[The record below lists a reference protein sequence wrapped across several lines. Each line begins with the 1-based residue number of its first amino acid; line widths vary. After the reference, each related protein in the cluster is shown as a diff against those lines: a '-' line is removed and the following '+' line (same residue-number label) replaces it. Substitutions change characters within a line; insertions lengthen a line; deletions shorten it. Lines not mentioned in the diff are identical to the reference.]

1 MRRVLQAI
9 AIIIFGGLLIAV
21 INHIPTEDS
30 ATNNQSTEYSGKLE
44 REYITPTRIVW
55 SEHSDN
61 ISNIDYLLRE
71 GNGQADLTNSHI
83 CVMKSTATEHPA
95 ILLDFGRE
103 LHGGVQIVT
112 GMPADHTPI
121 RIRIRYGES
130 ASEAMCEI
138 DGKNGATNDHAI
150 RDFEMVVP
158 WLGKIEVGNSGFR
171 FVRID
176 LLDDNRELHLKEIRA
191 FSIMRDIPYR
201 GTFECNDERL
211 NQIWQTGAHT
221 VHLNMQEYLWDGIKR
236 DRLVWMGDM
245 HPEVMTISHVFG
257 YNEVVP
263 NSLDLLKN
271 VTQLPNW
278 MNGMYTYSLWWII
291 VQRDWYHFHGD
302 DKYLAEQRDY
312 LVGLLDILLNK
323 QIDANGYE
331 TSGGGFLDWPSNA
344 NQPAMRVGTQALMMM
359 AIKAGGELCT
369 YLGEEAMATR
379 CQERYNKMVEVAP
392 KVVERYFGEAQSPT
406 APGSKQAAAL
416 MALAGIME
424 AKQANDQVL
433 EVEQARGFSTFY
445 GYYMLQAMAK
455 AGNYEGAMQIIRDF
469 WGGMLDMG
477 ATSFWEDFNI
487 DWLPNA
493 APIDE
498 LVPEGKKDIHGD
510 FGAYCYEGFRHSL
523 CHGWA
528 SGPTAWMIEHV
539 LGVEVVEAGCKVVR
553 ITPHLGDLQWA
564 KGSFPT
570 PYGDIQIS
578 HERKADGS
586 IKSKIDAPRGV
597 KVIRAK

>member
-1 MRRVLQAI
+1 MKKLLLAL
-9 AIIIFGGLLIAV
+9 IIVIIGGVISFAV
-21 INHIPTEDS
+21 GRIPTSEP
-30 ATNNQSTEYSGKLE
+30 TQCEHTGELV
-44 REYITPTRIVW
+44 REYISPTRIVW
-55 SEHSDN
+55 TEHGEN
-61 ISNIDYLLRE
+61 ITNIEYLLRE

-83 CVMKSTATEHPA
+83 CVVKSTATEHPS

-103 LHGGVQIVT
+103 LHGGLQIVT
-112 GMPADHTPI
+112 GMPADHAPI
-121 RIRIRYGES
+121 RVRIRYGES

-150 RDFEMVVP
+150 RDFETTLP
-158 WLGKIEVGNSGFR
+158 WLGVREWGNSGFR

-191 FSIMRDIPYR
+191 ISIMRDLAYR

-211 NQIWQTGAHT
+211 NQIWQTGART

-257 YNEVVP
+257 QNEVVP
-263 NSLDLLKN
+263 KSLDLLKS
-271 VTQLPNW
+271 VTPLPKW
-278 MNGMYTYSLWWII
+278 MNNMYTYSLWWII

-302 DKYLAEQRDY
+302 EEYLSQQRDY

-323 QIDANGYE
+323 RVDENGYE
-331 TSGGGFLDWPSNA
+331 KSGGGFLDWPSNA
-344 NQPAMRVGTQALMMM
+344 NKPAMKAGTQALMMIAM
-359 AIKAGGELCT
+359 KAGAELCT
-369 YLGEEAMATR
+369 QLGEEAMAAR
-379 CQERYNKMVEVAP
+379 CAECYSKMEAVAP
-392 KVVERYFGEAQSPT
+392 TIVEQYFSEAEHPA

-416 MALAGIME
+416 MTLAGILDAE
-424 AKQANDQVL
+424 KANEEVL
-433 EVEQARGFSTFY
+433 TVDGARGFSTFY
-445 GYYMLQAMAK
+445 GYYMLEAMAK
-455 AGNYEGAMQIIRDF
+455 AGNYEGAMQVIRDF

-493 APIDE
+493 APINE

-539 LGVEVVEAGCKVVR
+539 LGVEVVEAGCKVVK

-570 PYGDIQIS
+570 PYGDITIS
-578 HERKADGS
+578 HSRKADGS
-586 IKSKIDAPRGV
+586 IKTEIDAPRGV
-597 KVIRAK
+597 KVIRGE

>member
-1 MRRVLQAI
+1 MKKLSLAL
-9 AIIIFGGLLIAV
+9 IIIVVGGVLMAA
-21 INHIPTEDS
+21 INRIFPEEQTALPNEHTGEL
-30 ATNNQSTEYSGKLE
+30 K
-44 REYITPTRIVW
+44 REYISPMRIVW
-55 SEHSDN
+55 TEHSDN
-61 ISNIDYLLRE
+61 ITNIDYLLRE

-83 CVMKSTATEHPA
+83 CVVKSTSTEHPS

-103 LHGGVQIVT
+103 LHGGLQIVT
-112 GMPADHTPI
+112 GMPADHTPVRV
-121 RIRIRYGES
+121 RIRFGES

-150 RDFEMVVP
+150 RDFEMTLP
-158 WLGKIEVGNSGFR
+158 WLGVRETGNSGFR
-171 FVRID
+171 FARID

-191 FSIMRDIPYR
+191 ISIMRDLPYR
-201 GTFECNDERL
+201 GTFECDDERL
-211 NQIWQTGAHT
+211 NQIWQTGART

-245 HPEVMTISHVFG
+245 HPEIMTISHVFG
-257 YNEVVP
+257 NNEVVP
-263 NSLDLLKN
+263 KSLELLKS
-271 VTQLPNW
+271 VTPLPNW

-302 DKYLAEQRDY
+302 EEYLSQQRDY
-312 LVGLLDILLNK
+312 LVGLLDILLTK
-323 QIDANGYE
+323 RIDENGYE

-344 NQPAMRVGTQALMMM
+344 NQPAMQAGTQALMMM
-359 AIKAGGELCT
+359 AIKAGGELCSH
-369 YLGEEAMATR
+369 LGEEAMAAR
-379 CQERYNKMVEVAP
+379 CQERYAKMELVAP
-392 KVVERYFGEAQSPT
+392 KIVERYFSQAEHPT

-416 MALAGIME
+416 MALAGIVDAE
-424 AKQANDQVL
+424 KANSEVL
-433 EVEQARGFSTFY
+433 TVEGRRGFSTFY

-455 AGNYEGAMQIIRDF
+455 AGDYEGAMQIIRDF
-469 WGGMLDMG
+469 WGAMLDMG

-578 HERKADGS
+578 HSRKADGS
-586 IKSKIDAPRGV
+586 IKTEIDAPRGV
-597 KVIRAK
+597 KILK

>member
-1 MRRVLQAI
+1 
-9 AIIIFGGLLIAV
+9 
-21 INHIPTEDS
+21 
-30 ATNNQSTEYSGKLE
+30 
-44 REYITPTRIVW
+44 
-55 SEHSDN
+55 
-61 ISNIDYLLRE
+61 
-71 GNGQADLTNSHI
+71 
-83 CVMKSTATEHPA
+83 
-95 ILLDFGRE
+95 
-103 LHGGVQIVT
+103 
-112 GMPADHTPI
+112 
-121 RIRIRYGES
+121 
-130 ASEAMCEI
+130 
-138 DGKNGATNDHAI
+138 
-150 RDFEMVVP
+150 
-158 WLGKIEVGNSGFR
+158 
-171 FVRID
+171 VRID

-191 FSIMRDIPYR
+191 ISVMRDLAYR

-211 NQIWQTGAHT
+211 NQIWQTGART

-257 YNEVVP
+257 QNEVVP
-263 NSLDLLKN
+263 KSMDLLKN
-271 VTQLPNW
+271 VTPLPNW
-278 MNGMYTYSLWWII
+278 MNTMYTYSLWWII
-291 VQRDWYHFHGD
+291 VQRDWFHFHGD
-302 DKYLAEQRDY
+302 SQYLENQRDY
-312 LVGLLDILLNK
+312 LVGLLDILLTK
-323 QIDANGYE
+323 RIDENGYE

-344 NQPAMRVGTQALMMM
+344 NKPAMKAGTQALMMM
-359 AIKAGGELCT
+359 AIKAGSELCAH
-369 YLGEEAMATR
+369 LGEEAMATR
-379 CQERYNKMVEVAP
+379 CEERYAKMEEVAP
-392 KVVERYFGEAQSPT
+392 KIVEQYFLEAKHPT

-416 MALAGIME
+416 MALAGILDSE
-424 AKQANDQVL
+424 KANAEVL
-433 EVEQARGFSTFY
+433 SIEGARGFSTFY

-455 AGNYEGAMQIIRDF
+455 AGNYEGAMQVIRDF

-539 LGVEVVEAGCKVVR
+539 LGVEVAEAGGKVVR

-570 PYGDIQIS
+570 PYGDITIS

-586 IKSKIDAPRGV
+586 VKSKIDAPRGV
-597 KVIRAK
+597 KVIRGE

>member
-1 MRRVLQAI
+1 MKKLLLALII
-9 AIIIFGGLLIAV
+9 AIIGGILSFAIGR
-21 INHIPTEDS
+21 IPTSEP
-30 ATNNQSTEYSGKLE
+30 APCEHTGELV
-44 REYITPTRIVW
+44 REYISPTRIVW
-55 SEHSDN
+55 SEHGEN
-61 ISNIDYLLRE
+61 ITNMEYLLRE

-83 CVMKSTATEHPA
+83 CVMKSTSTKHPS

-103 LHGGVQIVT
+103 LHGGLQIVT
-112 GMPADHTPI
+112 GMPSNHAPV
-121 RIRIRYGES
+121 RVRIRYGES

-150 RDFEMVVP
+150 RDFETTLP
-158 WLGKIEVGNSGFR
+158 WLGVREWGNSGFR

-176 LLDDNRELHLKEIRA
+176 LIDDNRELHLKEVRA
-191 FSIMRDIPYR
+191 ISIMRDIPYR
-201 GTFECNDERL
+201 GAFECNDERL
-211 NQIWQTGAHT
+211 NQIWQTAART
-221 VHLNMQEYLWDGIKR
+221 VHLNMQDYLWDGIKR

-245 HPEVMTISHVFG
+245 HPEVMSISHIFG
-257 YNEVVP
+257 HNEIVP
-263 NSLDLLKN
+263 KSLELLKD
-271 VTQLPNW
+271 VTPLPNW
-278 MNGMYTYSLWWII
+278 MNTMYTYSLWWII

-302 DKYLAEQRDY
+302 MEYLSQQRDY
-312 LVGLLDILLNK
+312 LVGLLDILLQK
-323 QIDANGYE
+323 KIDARGFE

-344 NQPAMRVGTQALMMM
+344 NKAAMRAGTQALMMI
-359 AIKAGGELCT
+359 AIEAGAELCKL
-369 YLGEEAMATR
+369 LGEEKLAER
-379 CQERYNKMVEVAP
+379 CTLCYGKMSAAAP
-392 KVVERYFGEAQSPT
+392 VIREQYMRQAQHPT

-416 MALAGIME
+416 MALAEIID
-424 AKQANDQVL
+424 AKQANDQILV
-433 EVEQARGFSTFY
+433 VEGARGFSTFY
-445 GYYMLQAMAK
+445 GYYMLEAMAK
-455 AGNYEGAMQIIRDF
+455 AGNYEGALQVIRDF

-487 DWLPNA
+487 DWLPDA

-528 SGPTAWMIEHV
+528 SGPASWLIEHI
-539 LGVEVVEAGCKVVR
+539 LGVEVVEAGCKAVK

-570 PYGDIQIS
+570 PYGDITIS

-586 IKSKIDAPRGV
+586 ISSKIDAPRGV
-597 KVIRAK
+597 KVISDK

>member
-1 MRRVLQAI
+1 MKRLFLALLLLVNL
-9 AIIIFGGLLIAV
+9 IICGLVIFV
-21 INHIPTEDS
+21 V
-30 ATNNQSTEYSGKLE
+30 NQISTEKPSVSEYDYSGKLE
-44 REYITPTRIVW
+44 REYISPTRIVW
-55 SEHSDN
+55 TEHGDN
-61 ISNIDYLLRE
+61 ISNIEYLLRE

-83 CVMKSTATEHPA
+83 CVVKSTSTEHPA

-103 LHGGVQIVT
+103 LHGGLQIVT
-112 GMPADHTPI
+112 GMPADHTPV
-121 RIRIRYGES
+121 RIRVRYGES

-150 RDFEMVVP
+150 RDFETTLP
-158 WLGKIEVGNSGFR
+158 WLGKIELGNSGFR

-176 LLDDNRELHLKEIRA
+176 LLDDNRELHLKEVRA
-191 FSIMRDIPYR
+191 ISIMRDLKYR

-211 NQIWQTGAHT
+211 NQIWQTGART

-257 YNEVVP
+257 QNEVVP
-263 NSLDLLKN
+263 KSLDLLKN
-271 VTQLPNW
+271 VTPLPNW
-278 MNGMYTYSLWWII
+278 MNTMYTYSLWWII

-302 DKYLAEQRDY
+302 NQYLENQRDY
-312 LVGLLDILLNK
+312 LVGLLDILLTK
-323 QIDANGYE
+323 RIDENGYE

-344 NQPAMRVGTQALMMM
+344 NQPAMKAGTQALMMM
-359 AIKAGGELCT
+359 AIKAGGELCAH
-369 YLGEEAMATR
+369 LGEEAMAAR
-379 CQERYNKMVEVAP
+379 CQERYAKMEEVAP
-392 KVVERYFGEAQSPT
+392 KIVEQYFREAEHPT
-406 APGSKQAAAL
+406 APGSKQAASL
-416 MALAGIME
+416 MALAGILDAE
-424 AKQANDQVL
+424 KANADVL
-433 EVEQARGFSTFY
+433 TVEGARGFSTFY

-455 AGNYEGAMQIIRDF
+455 AGDYEGAMQVIRDF
-469 WGGMLDMG
+469 WGAMLDMG

-553 ITPHLGDLQWA
+553 ITPHLGELEWA

-578 HERKADGS
+578 HTRQADGS
-586 IKSKIDAPRGV
+586 VKSKIDAPRGV
-597 KVIRAK
+597 KIIK

>member
-1 MRRVLQAI
+1 MKRLFLALLLLVNL
-9 AIIIFGGLLIAV
+9 IICGLVIFV
-21 INHIPTEDS
+21 V
-30 ATNNQSTEYSGKLE
+30 NQISTEEPSVSEYDYSGKLE
-44 REYITPTRIVW
+44 REYISPTRIIW
-55 SEHSDN
+55 TEHGDN
-61 ISNIDYLLRE
+61 ISNIEYLLRE

-83 CVMKSTATEHPA
+83 CVVKSTSTEHPA

-103 LHGGVQIVT
+103 LHGGLQIVT
-112 GMPADHTPI
+112 GMPADHTPV
-121 RIRIRYGES
+121 RIRVRYGES

-150 RDFEMVVP
+150 RDFETTLP
-158 WLGKIEVGNSGFR
+158 WLGKIELGNSGFR

-176 LLDDNRELHLKEIRA
+176 LLDDNRELHLKEVRA
-191 FSIMRDIPYR
+191 ISIMRDLKYR

-211 NQIWQTGAHT
+211 NQIWQTGART

-257 YNEVVP
+257 NNEIVP
-263 NSLDLLKN
+263 KSLDLLKS
-271 VTQLPNW
+271 VTPLPNW
-278 MNGMYTYSLWWII
+278 MNTMYTYSLWWII

-302 DKYLAEQRDY
+302 NQYLENQRDY
-312 LVGLLDILLNK
+312 LVGLLDILLTK
-323 QIDANGYE
+323 RIDENGYE

-344 NQPAMRVGTQALMMM
+344 NQPAMKAGTQALMMM
-359 AIKAGGELCT
+359 AIKAGGELCAH
-369 YLGEEAMATR
+369 LGEDTMASR
-379 CQERYNKMVEVAP
+379 CQERYAKMEEVAP
-392 KVVERYFGEAQSPT
+392 KIVEQYFREAEHPT
-406 APGSKQAAAL
+406 APGSKQAASL
-416 MALAGIME
+416 MALAGILDAE
-424 AKQANDQVL
+424 KANADVL
-433 EVEQARGFSTFY
+433 TVEGARGFSTFY

-455 AGNYEGAMQIIRDF
+455 AGDYEGAMQVIRDF
-469 WGGMLDMG
+469 WGAMLDMG

-553 ITPHLGDLQWA
+553 ITPHLGELEWA

-578 HERKADGS
+578 HTRQADGS
-586 IKSKIDAPRGV
+586 VKSKIDAPRGV
-597 KVIRAK
+597 KIIK

>member
-1 MRRVLQAI
+1 MKKLLLALIICIVGGIVCFAI
-9 AIIIFGGLLIAV
+9 DR
-21 INHIPTEDS
+21 IPTSEP
-30 ATNNQSTEYSGKLE
+30 APCEHTGELV
-44 REYITPTRIVW
+44 REYISPTRIVW
-55 SEHSDN
+55 TQHGEN
-61 ISNIDYLLRE
+61 IKNIEYLLRE

-83 CVMKSTATEHPA
+83 CVVKSTATEHPS

-103 LHGGVQIVT
+103 LHGGLQIVT

-121 RIRIRYGES
+121 RIRVRYGES

-150 RDFEMVVP
+150 RDFETTLP
-158 WLGKIEVGNSGFR
+158 WLGVREWGNSGFR

-191 FSIMRDIPYR
+191 ISIMRDLAYR

-211 NQIWQTGAHT
+211 NQIWQTGART

-257 YNEVVP
+257 HNEVVP
-263 NSLDLLKN
+263 KSLDLLKS
-271 VTQLPNW
+271 VTPLPKWIN
-278 MNGMYTYSLWWII
+278 NMYTYSLWWII

-302 DKYLAEQRDY
+302 EEYLSQQRDY

-323 QIDANGYE
+323 RVDENGYE
-331 TSGGGFLDWPSNA
+331 KSGGGFLDWPSNA
-344 NQPAMRVGTQALMMM
+344 NKPAMKAGTQALMMM
-359 AIKAGGELCT
+359 AIKAGGELCSH
-369 YLGEEAMATR
+369 LGEEAMAAR
-379 CQERYNKMVEVAP
+379 CAERYSKMEAVAP
-392 KVVERYFGEAQSPT
+392 TIVEQYFSEAEHPA

-416 MALAGIME
+416 MALAGILDAE
-424 AKQANDQVL
+424 KANAEVL
-433 EVEQARGFSTFY
+433 TVDGARGFSTFY
-445 GYYMLQAMAK
+445 GYYMLEAMAK
-455 AGNYEGAMQIIRDF
+455 AGNYEGAMQVIRDF

-539 LGVEVVEAGCKVVR
+539 LGVEVVEAGCKVVK

-570 PYGDIQIS
+570 PYGDITIS
-578 HERKADGS
+578 HTRKDDGS
-586 IKSKIDAPRGV
+586 IKSDIDAPRGV
-597 KVIRAK
+597 KVIRGE

>member
-1 MRRVLQAI
+1 MKK
-9 AIIIFGGLLIAV
+9 LLIALIIV
-21 INHIPTEDS
+21 AIGGVLSYLIDRIPTEEPTQC
-30 ATNNQSTEYSGKLE
+30 APTGELK
-44 REYITPTRIVW
+44 REYISPTRIVW
-55 SEHSDN
+55 SEHSDQ

-83 CVMKSTATEHPA
+83 CVMKSTSTEHPA

-103 LHGGVQIVT
+103 LHGGLQIVT
-112 GMPADHTPI
+112 GMPGDHTPVRV
-121 RIRIRYGES
+121 RIRFGES

-150 RDFEMVVP
+150 RDFETTLP
-158 WLGKIEVGNSGFR
+158 WLGLREWGNSGFR

-191 FSIMRDIPYR
+191 ISIMRDLAYR
-201 GTFECNDERL
+201 GTFECDDERL
-211 NQIWQTGAHT
+211 NQIWQTGART

-245 HPEVMTISHVFG
+245 HPEIMTISHVFG
-257 YNEVVP
+257 NNEVVP
-263 NSLDLLKN
+263 KSLDLLKN
-271 VTQLPNW
+271 VTALPNW

-291 VQRDWYHFHGD
+291 VQRDWHHFHGD
-302 DKYLAEQRDY
+302 AAYLAEQRDY
-312 LVGLLDILLNK
+312 IVGLLDILLREK
-323 QIDANGYE
+323 IDKNGFE

-344 NQPAMRVGTQALMMM
+344 NKPAMRAGTQALMMM
-359 AIKAGGELCT
+359 AIKAGAELCQA
-369 YLGEEAMATR
+369 LGEQQMATR

-392 KVVERYFGEAQSPT
+392 TVAEQYFKEAQHPT

-416 MALAGIME
+416 MALAGIVDAE
-424 AKQANDQVL
+424 RANSEVL
-433 EVEQARGFSTFY
+433 TVEGGRGFSTFY

-455 AGNYEGAMQIIRDF
+455 AGDYEGAMQIIRDF

-477 ATSFWEDFNI
+477 ATSFWEDFNL

-539 LGVEVVEAGCKVVR
+539 LGVEVVEAGSKVVR
-553 ITPHLGDLQWA
+553 ITPHLGNLQWA

-570 PYGDIQIS
+570 AYGDIQIS
-578 HERKADGS
+578 HKRNADGS
-586 IKSKIDAPRGV
+586 VTSEIDAPRGV
-597 KVIRAK
+597 KVIKP

>member
-1 MRRVLQAI
+1 MKRLSLALIIVIIGAVLI
-9 AIIIFGGLLIAV
+9 HLIDL
-21 INHIPTEDS
+21 IPTEEPTQPTS
-30 ATNNQSTEYSGKLE
+30 SGELT
-44 REYITPTRIVW
+44 REYISPTRIVW

-83 CVMKSTATEHPA
+83 CVVKSTSTEHPA

-103 LHGGVQIVT
+103 LHGGLQIVT
-112 GMPADHTPI
+112 GMPADHSPVRL
-121 RIRIRYGES
+121 RIRFGES
-130 ASEAMCEI
+130 ASEAMCDI

-150 RDFEMVVP
+150 RDFEIIVP

-171 FVRID
+171 FARID
-176 LLDDNRELHLKEIRA
+176 LVDDNRELHLKEVRA
-191 FSIMRDIPYR
+191 ISIMRDLTYR
-201 GTFECNDERL
+201 GTFECDDERL
-211 NQIWQTGAHT
+211 NQIWQTGART

-236 DRLVWMGDM
+236 DRLVWMGDI
-245 HPEVMTISHVFG
+245 HPEIMTISHVFG
-257 YNEVVP
+257 NNEVVP
-263 NSLDLLKN
+263 KSLELLKS
-271 VTQLPNW
+271 VTPLPNW
-278 MNGMYTYSLWWII
+278 MNTMYTYSLWWII
-291 VQRDWYHFHGD
+291 VQRDWFHFHGD
-302 DKYLAEQRDY
+302 AAYLAEQRDY
-312 LVGLLDILLNK
+312 LVGLLDILLREK
-323 QIDANGYE
+323 IDENGFE

-344 NQPAMRVGTQALMMM
+344 NKPAMRAGTQALMMM
-359 AIKAGGELCT
+359 AINAGAELCQE
-369 YLGEEAMATR
+369 LGEEQMATR
-379 CQERYNKMVEVAP
+379 CQERYNKMVEAAP
-392 KVVERYFGEAQSPT
+392 TIAEQYFKEAQHPT

-416 MALAGIME
+416 MALAGIVDAE
-424 AKQANDQVL
+424 KGNSEVL
-433 EVEQARGFSTFY
+433 TVEGGRGFSTFY

-455 AGNYEGAMQIIRDF
+455 AGDYEGAMQIIRDF

-477 ATSFWEDFNI
+477 ATSFWEDFNL

-539 LGVEVVEAGCKVVR
+539 LGVEVVEAGSKVVR

-578 HERKADGS
+578 HKRNADGTVKS
-586 IKSKIDAPRGV
+586 EIKAPRGV
-597 KVIRAK
+597 KVIKP

>member
-1 MRRVLQAI
+1 MKKLILALIII
-9 AIIIFGGLLIAV
+9 AIGGVLSHLIDRV
-21 INHIPTEDS
+21 PTDEP
-30 ATNNQSTEYSGKLE
+30 TTEIHSGELV
-44 REYITPTRIVW
+44 REYISPTRIVW
-55 SEHSDN
+55 TEHGEN
-61 ISNIDYLLRE
+61 ITNIEYLLRE

-83 CVMKSTATEHPA
+83 CVVKSTKTEHPA

-103 LHGGVQIVT
+103 LHGGLQIVT
-112 GMPADHTPI
+112 GMPADHAPI
-121 RIRIRYGES
+121 RVRIRYGES

-150 RDFEMVVP
+150 RDFETTLP
-158 WLGKIEVGNSGFR
+158 WLGTREWGNSGFR

-191 FSIMRDIPYR
+191 ISIMRDLAYR

-211 NQIWQTGAHT
+211 NQIWQTGART

-257 YNEVVP
+257 QNEVVP
-263 NSLDLLKN
+263 KSMDLLKN
-271 VTQLPNW
+271 VTPLPNW
-278 MNGMYTYSLWWII
+278 MNTMYPYSLWWII
-291 VQRDWYHFHGD
+291 VQRDWYNFHGD
-302 DKYLAEQRDY
+302 KQYLENQRDY
-312 LVGLLDILLNK
+312 LVGLLDILLTK
-323 QIDANGYE
+323 RIDENGYE
-331 TSGGGFLDWPSNA
+331 TSGGDFLDWPSNA
-344 NQPAMRVGTQALMMM
+344 NKPAMKAGTQALMMM
-359 AIKAGGELCT
+359 AIKAGSELCSH
-369 YLGEEAMATR
+369 LGEDTMASR
-379 CQERYNKMVEVAP
+379 CEERYAKMEEVAP
-392 KVVERYFGEAQSPT
+392 KIVEQYFREAKHPT

-416 MALAGIME
+416 MALAGILDAE
-424 AKQANDQVL
+424 KANKEVL
-433 EVEQARGFSTFY
+433 SIEGARGFSTFY

-455 AGNYEGAMQIIRDF
+455 AGNYEGAMQVIRDF

-493 APIDE
+493 APINE

-539 LGVEVVEAGCKVVR
+539 LGVEVVEAGGKVVR
-553 ITPHLGDLQWA
+553 ITPHLGDLHWA

-586 IKSKIDAPRGV
+586 VKSKIDAPRGV
-597 KVIRAK
+597 KVIRGE

>member
-1 MRRVLQAI
+1 MKRLSLALIIVIIGAVL
-9 AIIIFGGLLIAV
+9 LHLIDL
-21 INHIPTEDS
+21 IPTEEPTQCAS
-30 ATNNQSTEYSGKLE
+30 SGELT
-44 REYITPTRIVW
+44 REYISPTRIVW

-83 CVMKSTATEHPA
+83 CVVKSTSTEHPA

-103 LHGGVQIVT
+103 LHGGLQIVT
-112 GMPADHTPI
+112 GMPADHSPVRL
-121 RIRIRYGES
+121 RIRFGES

-150 RDFEMVVP
+150 RDFEIIVP

-171 FVRID
+171 FARID
-176 LLDDNRELHLKEIRA
+176 LVDDNRELHLKEVRA
-191 FSIMRDIPYR
+191 ISIMRDLTYR
-201 GTFECNDERL
+201 GTFECNDELL
-211 NQIWQTGAHT
+211 NQIWQTGART

-245 HPEVMTISHVFG
+245 HPEIMTISHVFG
-257 YNEVVP
+257 NNEVVP
-263 NSLDLLKN
+263 KSLELLKS
-271 VTQLPNW
+271 VTPLPNW
-278 MNGMYTYSLWWII
+278 MNTMYTYSLWWII
-291 VQRDWYHFHGD
+291 VQRDWHHFHGD
-302 DKYLAEQRDY
+302 AAYLAEQRDY
-312 LVGLLDILLNK
+312 LVGLLDILLREK
-323 QIDANGYE
+323 IDENGFE

-344 NQPAMRVGTQALMMM
+344 NKPAMRAGTQALMMM
-359 AIKAGGELCT
+359 AINAGAELCQE
-369 YLGEEAMATR
+369 LGEEQMATR
-379 CQERYNKMVEVAP
+379 CKERYNKMVEVAP
-392 KVVERYFGEAQSPT
+392 TIAEQYFNEAQHPT

-416 MALAGIME
+416 MALAGIVDAE
-424 AKQANDQVL
+424 KVNSEVL
-433 EVEQARGFSTFY
+433 TVEGGRGFSTFY

-455 AGNYEGAMQIIRDF
+455 AGDYEGAMQIIRDF

-477 ATSFWEDFNI
+477 ATSFWEDFNL

-539 LGVEVVEAGCKVVR
+539 LGVEVVEAGGKVVR

-578 HERKADGS
+578 HKRNADGS
-586 IKSKIDAPRGV
+586 VKSEIKAPRGV
-597 KVIRAK
+597 KVIKP

>member
-1 MRRVLQAI
+1 MKKLFLALIIVIIGGVLSFAI
-9 AIIIFGGLLIAV
+9 DR
-21 INHIPTEDS
+21 IPTDEP
-30 ATNNQSTEYSGKLE
+30 AQKEYSGELE
-44 REYITPTRIVW
+44 REYISPTRIVW
-55 SEHSDN
+55 TQHGEN
-61 ISNIDYLLRE
+61 IKNIEYLLRE

-83 CVMKSTATEHPA
+83 CVVKSTATEHPS

-103 LHGGVQIVT
+103 LHGGLQIVT
-112 GMPADHTPI
+112 GMPANHDPI
-121 RIRIRYGES
+121 RIRVRYGES

-150 RDFEMVVP
+150 RDFETTLP
-158 WLGKIEVGNSGFR
+158 WLGVREWGNSGFR

-191 FSIMRDIPYR
+191 ISIMRDIPYR
-201 GTFECNDERL
+201 GSFECNDERL
-211 NQIWQTGAHT
+211 NEIWQTGART

-245 HPEVMTISHVFG
+245 HPEVMTVSSVFG

-263 NSLDLLKN
+263 KSLELLKS
-271 VTQLPNW
+271 VTPLPNW
-278 MNGMYTYSLWWII
+278 MNTMYTYSLWWII
-291 VQRDWYHFHGD
+291 VQRDWYHFHGNEQ
-302 DKYLAEQRDY
+302 YLENQREY

-323 QIDANGYE
+323 RVSEDGFE

-344 NQPAMRVGTQALMMM
+344 NKPAMRAGTQALMMM
-359 AIKAGGELCT
+359 AIKAGGELCDQ
-369 YLGEEAMATR
+369 LGEEAMAER
-379 CQERYNKMVEVAP
+379 CRERYTKMEQAAP
-392 KVVERYFGEAQSPT
+392 TVVEQYFSEAEHPT

-416 MALAGIME
+416 MALAGIVDAE
-424 AKQANDQVL
+424 KANEVL
-433 EVEQARGFSTFY
+433 TVEGARGFSTFY
-445 GYYMLQAMAK
+445 GYYMLEAMAK
-455 AGNYEGAMQIIRDF
+455 AGNYEGAMQVIRDF

-528 SGPTAWMIEHV
+528 SGPTTWLIRHT
-539 LGVEVVEAGCKVVR
+539 LGVEVVEAACKVVK
-553 ITPHLGDLQWA
+553 ITPHLGDLEWA

-570 PYGDIQIS
+570 PYGDITIS
-578 HERKADGS
+578 HTRKADGS
-586 IKSKIDAPRGV
+586 IKSEIKAPRGV
-597 KVIRAK
+597 KIIRGE

>member
-1 MRRVLQAI
+1 MKKFLLALIIVIAGGIISFAI
-9 AIIIFGGLLIAV
+9 GR
-21 INHIPTEDS
+21 IPTDAEP
-30 ATNNQSTEYSGKLE
+30 AQSEHTGELV
-44 REYITPTRIVW
+44 REYISPTRIVW
-55 SEHSDN
+55 TEHGEN
-61 ISNIDYLLRE
+61 ITNIEYLLRE

-83 CVMKSTATEHPA
+83 CVVKSTATEHPS

-103 LHGGVQIVT
+103 LHGGLQIVT

-121 RIRIRYGES
+121 RIRVRYGES

-150 RDFEMVVP
+150 RDFETTLP
-158 WLGKIEVGNSGFR
+158 WLGVREWGNSGFR

-191 FSIMRDIPYR
+191 ISVMRDLAYR

-211 NQIWQTGAHT
+211 NQIWQTGART

-257 YNEVVP
+257 HNEVVP
-263 NSLDLLKN
+263 KSLDLLKN
-271 VTQLPNW
+271 VTALPKW
-278 MNGMYTYSLWWII
+278 MNNMYTYSLWWII

-302 DKYLAEQRDY
+302 AEYLSEQRDY
-312 LVGLLDILLNK
+312 LVGLMDILLNK
-323 QIDANGYE
+323 RVDENGYE
-331 TSGGGFLDWPSNA
+331 KSGGGFLDWPSNA
-344 NQPAMRVGTQALMMM
+344 NKPAMKAGTQALMMM
-359 AIKAGGELCT
+359 AMKAGAELCT
-369 YLGEEAMATR
+369 QLGEEEMAAR
-379 CQERYNKMVEVAP
+379 CAERYSKMEAVAP
-392 KVVERYFGEAQSPT
+392 TIVEQYFSEAQHP
-406 APGSKQAAAL
+406 AEPGSKQAAAL
-416 MALAGIME
+416 MALAGILDAE
-424 AKQANDQVL
+424 KANEEVL
-433 EVEQARGFSTFY
+433 TVDGARGFSTFY

-455 AGNYEGAMQIIRDF
+455 AGNYEGAMPVIRDF

-539 LGVEVVEAGCKVVR
+539 LGVEVVEAGCKVVK

-570 PYGDIQIS
+570 PYGDITIS
-578 HERKADGS
+578 HTREADGS
-586 IKSKIDAPRGV
+586 VKTEIDAPRGV
-597 KVIRAK
+597 KVIRGK

>member
-1 MRRVLQAI
+1 MKKLFLALIIVAIGGVLCH
-9 AIIIFGGLLIAV
+9 LIDR
-21 INHIPTEDS
+21 IPTDEP
-30 ATNNQSTEYSGKLE
+30 ATENHSGELV
-44 REYITPTRIVW
+44 REYISPTRIVW
-55 SEHSDN
+55 IEHGEN
-61 ISNIDYLLRE
+61 ITNIEYLLRE

-83 CVMKSTATEHPA
+83 CVVKSTATEHPS

-103 LHGGVQIVT
+103 LHGGLQIVT
-112 GMPADHTPI
+112 GMPADHAPI
-121 RIRIRYGES
+121 RVRIRYGES

-150 RDFEMVVP
+150 RDFETTLP
-158 WLGKIEVGNSGFR
+158 WLGVREWGNSGFR

-191 FSIMRDIPYR
+191 ISIMRDLAYR

-211 NQIWQTGAHT
+211 NQIWQAGART

-257 YNEVVP
+257 HNEVVP
-263 NSLDLLKN
+263 KSLDLLKS
-271 VTQLPNW
+271 VTPLPKW
-278 MNGMYTYSLWWII
+278 MNNMYTYSLWWII

-302 DKYLAEQRDY
+302 EEYLSQQRDY

-323 QIDANGYE
+323 RVDENGYE
-331 TSGGGFLDWPSNA
+331 KSGGGFLDWPSNA
-344 NQPAMRVGTQALMMM
+344 NKPAMKAGTQALMMM
-359 AIKAGGELCT
+359 AMKAGAELCT
-369 YLGEEAMATR
+369 QLGEEEMAAR
-379 CQERYNKMVEVAP
+379 CAERYSKMEAVAP
-392 KVVERYFGEAQSPT
+392 TIVEQYFSEAEHPA

-416 MALAGIME
+416 MALAGILDAE
-424 AKQANDQVL
+424 KANEEVL
-433 EVEQARGFSTFY
+433 TIDGARGFSTFY
-445 GYYMLQAMAK
+445 GYYMLEAMAK
-455 AGNYEGAMQIIRDF
+455 AGNYEGAMQVIRDF

-493 APIDE
+493 APINE

-539 LGVEVVEAGCKVVR
+539 LGVEVVEAGCKVVK

-570 PYGDIQIS
+570 PYGDITIS
-578 HERKADGS
+578 HTRKADGS
-586 IKSKIDAPRGV
+586 IKSDIDAPRGV
-597 KVIRAK
+597 KVIRGE

>member
-1 MRRVLQAI
+1 MKKLFLALII
-9 AIIIFGGLLIAV
+9 AITGGV
-21 INHIPTEDS
+21 ICFAIDRIPTDAEPAKS
-30 ATNNQSTEYSGKLE
+30 EHSGELV
-44 REYITPTRIVW
+44 REYISPTRIVW
-55 SEHSDN
+55 TEHGDN
-61 ISNIDYLLRE
+61 ISNIEYLLRE

-83 CVMKSTATEHPA
+83 CVVKSTATEHPS

-103 LHGGVQIVT
+103 LHGGLQIVT

-121 RIRIRYGES
+121 RIRVRYGES

-150 RDFEMVVP
+150 RDFETTLP
-158 WLGKIEVGNSGFR
+158 WLGVREWGNSGFR

-191 FSIMRDIPYR
+191 ISVMRDLAYR

-211 NQIWQTGAHT
+211 NQIWQTEART

-257 YNEVVP
+257 HNEVVP
-263 NSLDLLKN
+263 KSLDLLKN
-271 VTQLPNW
+271 VTALPKW
-278 MNGMYTYSLWWII
+278 MNNMYTYSLWWII

-302 DKYLAEQRDY
+302 AEYLSEQRDY

-323 QIDANGYE
+323 RVDENGYE
-331 TSGGGFLDWPSNA
+331 KSGGGFLDWPSNA
-344 NQPAMRVGTQALMMM
+344 NKPAMKAGTQALMMM
-359 AIKAGGELCT
+359 AMKAGAELCT
-369 YLGEEAMATR
+369 QLGEEEMATR
-379 CQERYNKMVEVAP
+379 CAERYSKMEAVASTIVEQ
-392 KVVERYFGEAQSPT
+392 YFSEAQHP
-406 APGSKQAAAL
+406 AEPGSKQAAAL
-416 MALAGIME
+416 MALAGILDAE
-424 AKQANDQVL
+424 KANEEVL
-433 EVEQARGFSTFY
+433 TVDGARGFSTFY

-455 AGNYEGAMQIIRDF
+455 AGNYEGAIQVIRDF

-493 APIDE
+493 APIDK

-523 CHGWA
+523 CHGWS
-528 SGPTAWMIEHV
+528 SGVVGWSYEELLGLRIVENGYRRISLSPNLMGLDWIEAKIPTAYGDIFV
-539 LGVEVVEAGCKVVR
+539 RVEAGK
-553 ITPHLGDLQWA
+553 A
-564 KGSFPT
+564 PT
-570 PYGDIQIS
+570 VTLP
-578 HERKADGS
+578 E
-586 IKSKIDAPRGV
+586 GV
-597 KVIRAK
+597 EMV

>member
-1 MRRVLQAI
+1 MKKLFLALII
-9 AIIIFGGLLIAV
+9 AFAGGVISFLIGR
-21 INHIPTEDS
+21 IPTDAEP
-30 ATNNQSTEYSGKLE
+30 AQSEHTGKLV
-44 REYITPTRIVW
+44 REYISPTRIVW
-55 SEHSDN
+55 TQHGEN
-61 ISNIDYLLRE
+61 ISNIEYLLRE

-83 CVMKSTATEHPA
+83 CVVKSTATEHPS

-103 LHGGVQIVT
+103 LHGGLQIVT

-121 RIRIRYGES
+121 RIRVRYGES

-150 RDFEMVVP
+150 RDFETTLP
-158 WLGKIEVGNSGFR
+158 WLGAREWGNSGFR

-191 FSIMRDIPYR
+191 ISVMRDIPYR
-201 GTFECNDERL
+201 GSFECSDERL
-211 NQIWQTGAHT
+211 NQIWQTGART

-245 HPEVMTISHVFG
+245 HPEVMTVSSVFG

-263 NSLDLLKN
+263 KSLDLLKN
-271 VTQLPNW
+271 VTELPRW
-278 MNGMYTYSLWWII
+278 MNNMYTYSLWWII

-302 DKYLAEQRDY
+302 EQYLENQREY

-323 QIDANGYE
+323 RVSEDGFE

-344 NQPAMRVGTQALMMM
+344 NKPAMRAGTQALMMM
-359 AIKAGGELCT
+359 AIKAGGELCDH
-369 YLGEEAMATR
+369 LGEEAMAAR
-379 CQERYNKMVEVAP
+379 CRDRYARMEQAAP
-392 KVVERYFGEAQSPT
+392 TVMEQYFSEAEHPT

-416 MALAGIME
+416 MALAGIVDTE
-424 AKQANDQVL
+424 KANEVL
-433 EVEQARGFSTFY
+433 TVEGARGFSTFY
-445 GYYMLQAMAK
+445 GYYMLEAMAK
-455 AGNYEGAMQIIRDF
+455 AGNYEGAMQVIRDF
-469 WGGMLDMG
+469 WGGMIDMG

-528 SGPTAWMIEHV
+528 SGPTTWLIRHT
-539 LGVEVVEAGCKVVR
+539 LGVEVMEAACKVVK
-553 ITPHLGDLQWA
+553 ITPHLGDLEWA

-570 PYGDIQIS
+570 PYGDITIS
-578 HERKADGS
+578 HERKADGT
-586 IKSKIDAPRGV
+586 IKTKIDAPRGV
-597 KVIRAK
+597 KIIRGE

>member
-1 MRRVLQAI
+1 MKRLFLALLLLVNL
-9 AIIIFGGLLIAV
+9 IICGLVIFV
-21 INHIPTEDS
+21 V
-30 ATNNQSTEYSGKLE
+30 NQISTEEPSVSEYDYSGKLE
-44 REYITPTRIVW
+44 REYISPTRIVW
-55 SEHSDN
+55 TEHGDN
-61 ISNIDYLLRE
+61 ISNIEYLLRE

-83 CVMKSTATEHPA
+83 CVVKSTSTEHPA

-103 LHGGVQIVT
+103 LHGGLQIVT
-112 GMPADHTPI
+112 GMPADHTPV
-121 RIRIRYGES
+121 RIRVRYGES

-150 RDFEMVVP
+150 RDFETTLP
-158 WLGKIEVGNSGFR
+158 WLGKIELGNSGFR

-176 LLDDNRELHLKEIRA
+176 LLDDNRELHLKEVRA
-191 FSIMRDIPYR
+191 ISIMRDLKYR

-211 NQIWQTGAHT
+211 NQIWQTGART

-236 DRLVWMGDM
+236 DRLIWMGDM

-257 YNEVVP
+257 QNEVVP
-263 NSLDLLKN
+263 KSLDLLKS
-271 VTQLPNW
+271 VTPLPNW
-278 MNGMYTYSLWWII
+278 MNTMYTYSLWWII
-291 VQRDWYHFHGD
+291 VQSDWYHFHGD
-302 DKYLAEQRDY
+302 NQYLENQRDY
-312 LVGLLDILLNK
+312 LVGLLDILLTK
-323 QIDANGYE
+323 RIDENGYE

-344 NQPAMRVGTQALMMM
+344 NQPAMKAGTQALMMM
-359 AIKAGGELCT
+359 AIKAGGELCAH
-369 YLGEEAMATR
+369 LGEEAMATR
-379 CQERYNKMVEVAP
+379 CQERYAKMEEVAP
-392 KVVERYFGEAQSPT
+392 KIVEQYFREAEHPT
-406 APGSKQAAAL
+406 APGSKQAASL
-416 MALAGIME
+416 MALAGILDAE
-424 AKQANDQVL
+424 KANADVL
-433 EVEQARGFSTFY
+433 TVEGARGFSTFY

-455 AGNYEGAMQIIRDF
+455 AGDYEGAMQVIRDF
-469 WGGMLDMG
+469 WGAMLDMG

-553 ITPHLGDLQWA
+553 ITPHLGELEWA

-578 HERKADGS
+578 HTRQADGS
-586 IKSKIDAPRGV
+586 VKSKIDAPRGV
-597 KVIRAK
+597 KIIK

>member
-1 MRRVLQAI
+1 MKKLILALIII
-9 AIIIFGGLLIAV
+9 AIGGVLVHLIDR
-21 INHIPTEDS
+21 IPTDEP
-30 ATNNQSTEYSGKLE
+30 TTENHSGELV
-44 REYITPTRIVW
+44 REYISPTRIVW
-55 SEHSDN
+55 TEHGEN
-61 ISNIDYLLRE
+61 ITNIEYLLRE

-83 CVMKSTATEHPA
+83 CVVKSTSTEHPS

-103 LHGGVQIVT
+103 LHGGLQIVT
-112 GMPADHTPI
+112 GMPADHSPI
-121 RIRIRYGES
+121 RVRIRYGES

-150 RDFEMVVP
+150 RDFETTLP
-158 WLGKIEVGNSGFR
+158 WLGTREWGNSGFR

-191 FSIMRDIPYR
+191 ISIMRDLAYR

-211 NQIWQTGAHT
+211 NQIWQTGART

-257 YNEVVP
+257 QNEIVP
-263 NSLDLLKN
+263 KSLDLLKS
-271 VTQLPNW
+271 VTPLPNW
-278 MNGMYTYSLWWII
+278 MNTMYTYSLWWII
-291 VQRDWYHFHGD
+291 VQRDWFHFHGD
-302 DKYLAEQRDY
+302 SQYLENQRDY
-312 LVGLLDILLNK
+312 LVGLLDILLTK
-323 QIDANGYE
+323 RIDENGYE

-344 NQPAMRVGTQALMMM
+344 NKPAMKAGTQALMMM
-359 AIKAGGELCT
+359 AIKAGSELCSH
-369 YLGEEAMATR
+369 LGEDTMASR
-379 CQERYNKMVEVAP
+379 CEERYAKMVEVAP
-392 KVVERYFGEAQSPT
+392 KIVEQYFLEAKHPT

-416 MALAGIME
+416 MALAGILDAE
-424 AKQANDQVL
+424 KANAEVL
-433 EVEQARGFSTFY
+433 TVEGARGFSTFY

-455 AGNYEGAMQIIRDF
+455 AGDYEGAMQVIRDF

-498 LVPEGKKDIHGD
+498 LVPEGKNDIHGD

-539 LGVEVVEAGCKVVR
+539 LGVEVVEAGGKVVR

-570 PYGDIQIS
+570 PYGDITIS

-586 IKSKIDAPRGV
+586 VKSKIDAPRGV
-597 KVIRAK
+597 KVIRGE

>member
-1 MRRVLQAI
+1 MKKLLLAL
-9 AIIIFGGLLIAV
+9 IIIIIGGVLSFAIDR
-21 INHIPTEDS
+21 IPTSEP
-30 ATNNQSTEYSGKLE
+30 APCEHTGELV
-44 REYITPTRIVW
+44 REYISPTRIVW
-55 SEHSDN
+55 TEHGEN
-61 ISNIDYLLRE
+61 ITNIEYLLRE

-83 CVMKSTATEHPA
+83 CVVKSTATEHPS

-103 LHGGVQIVT
+103 LHGGLQIVT
-112 GMPADHTPI
+112 GMPADHAPI
-121 RIRIRYGES
+121 RVRIRYGES

-150 RDFEMVVP
+150 RDFETTLP
-158 WLGKIEVGNSGFR
+158 WLGVREWGNSGFR

-191 FSIMRDIPYR
+191 ISIMRDLAYR

-211 NQIWQTGAHT
+211 NQIWQTGART

-257 YNEVVP
+257 HNEVVP
-263 NSLDLLKN
+263 KSLDLLKS
-271 VTQLPNW
+271 VTPLPKWIN
-278 MNGMYTYSLWWII
+278 NMYTYSLWWII

-302 DKYLAEQRDY
+302 EEYLSQQRDY

-323 QIDANGYE
+323 RVDENGYE
-331 TSGGGFLDWPSNA
+331 KSGGGFLDWPSNA
-344 NQPAMRVGTQALMMM
+344 NKPAMKAGTQALMMM
-359 AIKAGGELCT
+359 AMKAGEELCSQ
-369 YLGEEAMATR
+369 LGEEEMAAR
-379 CQERYNKMVEVAP
+379 CAERYSKMEAVAP
-392 KVVERYFGEAQSPT
+392 TIVEQYFSEAEHPA

-416 MALAGIME
+416 MTLAGILDAE
-424 AKQANDQVL
+424 KANEEVL
-433 EVEQARGFSTFY
+433 TVDGARGFSTFY
-445 GYYMLQAMAK
+445 GYYMLEAMAK
-455 AGNYEGAMQIIRDF
+455 AGNYEGAMQVIRDF

-539 LGVEVVEAGCKVVR
+539 LGVEVVEAGCKVVK

-570 PYGDIQIS
+570 PYGDITIS
-578 HERKADGS
+578 HSRKADGS
-586 IKSKIDAPRGV
+586 IKTEIDAPRGV
-597 KVIRAK
+597 KVIRGE